1 MEIKEAVARVSAL
14 AEANGI
20 PVLEQLMDMQDN
32 LPMYSK
38 ESRIAYRVFMLA
50 GAAMFAPV
58 DNAAA

>member
-1 MEIKEAVARVSAL
+1 MEIKEAVQRVSAL
-14 AEANGI
+14 AEVNGI

-32 LPMYSK
+32 LDMYSR

-58 DNAAA
+58 DTAAV

>member
-1 MEIKEAVARVSAL
+1 MEIKEAVERVAAL

-32 LPMYSK
+32 LDMYSR
-38 ESRIAYRVFMLA
+38 ESRVAYRVFMIA

-58 DNAAA
+58 DKAAA